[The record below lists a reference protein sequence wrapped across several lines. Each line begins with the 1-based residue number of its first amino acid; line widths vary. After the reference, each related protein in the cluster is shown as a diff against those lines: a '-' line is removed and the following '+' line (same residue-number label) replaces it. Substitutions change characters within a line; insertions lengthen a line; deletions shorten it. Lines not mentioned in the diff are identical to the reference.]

1 MDSDGELDQDKFR
14 QFKKRK
20 MEQLPE
26 VDHSQKKYETVK
38 TVSD

>member
-1 MDSDGELDQDKFR
+1 MDSEGELNQEKYK

-26 VDHSQKKYETVK
+26 VDHSQKNYERVK
-38 TVSD
+38 TV